1 MEGLNEKLANY
12 YASEYTEY
20 VKYLIAGLKEGWLEE
35 RDLREALEE
44 LAELSADTLDK
55 YLCTNNLLDLF
66 QTFHYLSKANAI
78 VDTLEGLRDIK
89 EKKLSEVIKPE
100 LPSLPYYSI
109 KLLSQNRP

>member
-66 QTFHYLSKANAI
+66 QTFYYLSKANAI

-89 EKKLSEVIKPE
+89 EKVYSRIKKGFGLLIYGNERFRKEVV
-100 LPSLPYYSI
+100 Y
-109 KLLSQNRP
+109 

>member
-1 MEGLNEKLANY
+1 MK
-12 YASEYTEY
+12 SSQIIMHQSYTEY

-66 QTFHYLSKANAI
+66 QTFYYLSNINAI
-78 VDTLEGLRDIK
+78 VDTLEVLESIK
-89 EKKLSEVIKPE
+89 EKGLPKVIKPKF
-100 LPSLPYYSI
+100 LSLPYYRI
-109 KLLSQNRP
+109 KFSGQNRS